1 MQFAALACRI
11 GSGHEEGGAESSIHI
26 QAISKTQQDSGDE
39 LDLRFFIASEEEKK
53 VSCIMG
59 SIFVFYLKNK
69 NPIFKMTKGSET

>member
-11 GSGHEEGGAESSIHI
+11 GSGHEEEVAENSIYI

-39 LDLRFFIASEEEKK
+39 LDLRFFIASKEEK
-53 VSCIMG
+53 VLYITG

-69 NPIFKMTKGSET
+69 NPIFKMTKGSEA